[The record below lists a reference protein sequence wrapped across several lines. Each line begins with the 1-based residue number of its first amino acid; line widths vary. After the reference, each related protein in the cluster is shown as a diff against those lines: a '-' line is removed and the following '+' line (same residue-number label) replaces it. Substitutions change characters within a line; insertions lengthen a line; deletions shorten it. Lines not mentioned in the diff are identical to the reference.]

1 MDGNVTNVN
10 YEEIAKRLK
19 ELRESRNMT
28 QAEIGEIAKVSN
40 KAVWAWENGK
50 SIPRMGSLQRIA
62 DYFNVSA
69 SWLIEGES
77 ETLNALINQIEGNV
91 VNVGATKETTILIER
106 IQKLDADKKNLLMH
120 YLDALEQLGKKED

>member
-62 DYFNVSA
+62 DYFKVSA